1 MDELIEK
8 ISQMNSAELQRF
20 CELDE
25 NKDEPDALALEAYSI
40 EVIYRKLDSKTFG
53 VENEGTPT
61 EKILLQCVEAM
72 DIATTVEM
80 ILTLRD
86 EDSE

>member
-1 MDELIEK
+1 MDELIER
-8 ISQMNSAELQRF
+8 ISQMNSTELQQF

-25 NKDEPDALALEAYSI
+25 NKDESDALALEAYLL
-40 EVIYRKLDSKTFG
+40 EVIYRRLDSETFG
-53 VENEGTPT
+53 VEDEETST
-61 EKILLQCVEAM
+61 EKILRLCVEAM
-72 DIATTVEM
+72 DIPTTVEM